1 MGVQHTERDVRIF
14 HNKKVSTRLFR
25 DAEPPHDMFR
35 YKGSVVGWSGSMWT
49 TGFKEI
55 TMAELLDAHIN
66 NNSERNGG
74 LVPPFF
80 YPGEQVSGPD
90 IVFVLRFSGLAL
102 DGTVDNSLTSSPGST
117 SSDIICP
124 VFVQVKPC
132 KELSETKAIDARS
145 TVQPTEIKNRGV
157 NISQYCRL
165 HGHYISLIV
174 SYPAEIASD
183 FIDKPA
189 MKHADDLTNIALT
202 IDDSNI
208 NLFSEKHVQALRRM
222 KRAAT
227 NMVERTEAVKRLR
240 GQQFSGGK

>member
-1 MGVQHTERDVRIF
+1 
-14 HNKKVSTRLFR
+14 
-25 DAEPPHDMFR
+25 
-35 YKGSVVGWSGSMWT
+35 
-49 TGFKEI
+49 
-55 TMAELLDAHIN
+55 MAELLDAHIN

-80 YPGEQVSGPD
+80 YPREQVSGPD

-174 SYPAEIASD
+174 TYPAEIASD

-189 MKHADDLTNIALT
+189 MKHADDLTDIALT

-240 GQQFSGGK
+240 GQQFSSGK